1 MEAKFNQTSS
11 VFLFWASISPNFI
24 LTKGHAFTVLA
35 CGAIS
40 SHLGLKGRSQPLSLL
55 DPHGIPPKTL
65 LPCVSSIQQSPHFPT
80 TTILVQ
86 IWPLPQSSLPPVL
99 SYQTGCCSF
108 HLKPAC
114 AVMLPKTLLPKDRFS
129 QRPVHLKLS
138 ILQYFQIYLTY

>member
-35 CGAIS
+35 RGTIS

-86 IWPLPQSSLPPVL
+86 ICPPSPVL
-99 SYQTGCCSF
+99 LASR
-108 HLKPAC
+108 L
-114 AVMLPKTLLPKDRFS
+114 VLPNWLLFISPKASLRSHVAKNPFA
-129 QRPVHLKLS
+129 
-138 ILQYFQIYLTY
+138 